1 MHQDQQ
7 NRLFQARIVASIAAT
22 VMSLACGTN
31 YVYSAWAPQFAERL
45 KLSSTESNLIGLCGN
60 LGMYTLGMPI
70 GAFIDSRGP
79 RPAVLAGAVLMLL
92 GYFPLHQAYHRGSGS
107 VILMCVFSYM
117 TGLGSCMA
125 FAASVK
131 TSALNWPKTRGTATA
146 FPLAAFGLS
155 AFFFSFVGAVFFPG
169 NPSAFLELL
178 AWGTSGLT
186 FGSFFFLKVY
196 HDQPEYEAVPAS
208 DDTQSDPSSSSQ
220 QFRPGSSEEPKPF
233 RSSRMDNEPGMLTN
247 SSSNSTCASRNSYTP
262 AVASSSAAA
271 PDSTGFLGT
280 PLAPEFGLVVAP
292 ENPEDLEVGE
302 RSPLIS
308 RPSSRTDQ
316 PLLGNNYINSDGSHP
331 LDIRGLALLRSVSF
345 WHLFIIMGI
354 LAGVGLM
361 TIKYDWPL
369 TYPVFGEHSAD
380 NFSSNIGNDAKAL
393 WKHYDKNVTDDALV
407 HRQQMHVSALSIC
420 SFLGRLSSGVGSDF
434 LVNKLHASR
443 LWCLV
448 AACIIFIFAQVCALN
463 VENPHWLGLVSGPS
477 GLAYGFLFGVSPSL
491 VAETFGVGGLSQNWG
506 FITMAPVFSSNIF
519 NLFYGKIYD
528 AHSVVGKN
536 GELSCLD
543 GLQCYRSAY
552 WVTLLSCCAGTGITL
567 WAIRHRHAKHQRAMN
582 KGHEED

>member
-7 NRLFQARIVASIAAT
+7 NRLYQARIIASIAAT

-70 GAFIDSRGP
+70 GAFIDYRGP
-79 RPAVLAGAVLMLL
+79 RPAVLAGAILMLL

-107 VILMCVFSYM
+107 VPLMCVFSYM

-208 DDTQSDPSSSSQ
+208 DDTQSIPSSASQ

-233 RSSRMDNEPGMLTN
+233 RSSRVDNEP
-247 SSSNSTCASRNSYTP
+247 
-262 AVASSSAAA
+262 ASSSTAA
-271 PDSTGFLGT
+271 PDSMGSLGT

-302 RSPLIS
+302 RSPLTS

-316 PLLGNNYINSDGSHP
+316 PLLGNNYINNDGSHH
-331 LDIRGLALLRSVSF
+331 LDIRGLALLRSASF

-361 TIKYDWPL
+361 TI
-369 TYPVFGEHSAD
+369 
-380 NFSSNIGNDAKAL
+380 NNIGNDAKAL
-393 WKHYDKNVTDDALV
+393 WKHYDKNVTDDTLV

-434 LVNKLHASR
+434 LVNRLHASR

-506 FITMAPVFSSNIF
+506 FITMAPVFSSNVF
-519 NLFYGKIYD
+519 NIFYGKIYD
-528 AHSVVGKN
+528 AHSVVGKD

-543 GLQCYRSAY
+543 GLECYRSAY

>member
-1 MHQDQQ
+1 MRY
-7 NRLFQARIVASIAAT
+7 NCSN
-22 VMSLACGTN
+22 TN
-31 YVYSAWAPQFAERL
+31 KYVYSAWAPQFAERL

-92 GYFPLHQAYHRGSGS
+92 GYFPLHQAYHRGSES

-208 DDTQSDPSSSSQ
+208 DDTQSDPSSSSSSSQ

-233 RSSRMDNEPGMLTN
+233 RSSRVDNEP
-247 SSSNSTCASRNSYTP
+247 
-262 AVASSSAAA
+262 ASSSAAA
-271 PDSTGFLGT
+271 PDSTGSLGT

-316 PLLGNNYINSDGSHP
+316 PLLGNNYINSDGSRP

-361 TIKYDWPL
+361 TI
-369 TYPVFGEHSAD
+369 
-380 NFSSNIGNDAKAL
+380 NNIGNDAKAL

>member
-196 HDQPEYEAVPAS
+196 HDQPDYEAVPAS
-208 DDTQSDPSSSSQ
+208 DDTQSDPSSSSSQ

-233 RSSRMDNEPGMLTN
+233 RSSRVDNEP
-247 SSSNSTCASRNSYTP
+247 
-262 AVASSSAAA
+262 
-271 PDSTGFLGT
+271 
-280 PLAPEFGLVVAP
+280 
-292 ENPEDLEVGE
+292 
-302 RSPLIS
+302 
-308 RPSSRTDQ
+308 
-316 PLLGNNYINSDGSHP
+316 
-331 LDIRGLALLRSVSF
+331 DIRGLALLRSASF

-361 TIKYDWPL
+361 TI
-369 TYPVFGEHSAD
+369 
-380 NFSSNIGNDAKAL
+380 NNIGNDAKAL
-393 WKHYDKNVTDDALV
+393 WKHYDKNVTDDTLV

-519 NLFYGKIYD
+519 NIFYGKIYD
-528 AHSVVGKN
+528 AHSVVGKD

>member
-7 NRLFQARIVASIAAT
+7 NRLYQARIIASIAAT

-70 GAFIDSRGP
+70 GAFIDYRGP
-79 RPAVLAGAVLMLL
+79 RPAVLAGAILMLL

-107 VILMCVFSYM
+107 VPLMCVFSYM

-208 DDTQSDPSSSSQ
+208 DDTQSIPSSASQ

-233 RSSRMDNEPGMLTN
+233 RSSRVDNEPGMLTN
-247 SSSNSTCASRNSYTP
+247 SSSDSTCASRNSYTP
-262 AVASSSAAA
+262 AVASSSTAA
-271 PDSTGFLGT
+271 PDSMGSLGT

-302 RSPLIS
+302 RSPLTS

-316 PLLGNNYINSDGSHP
+316 PLLGNNYINNDGSHH
-331 LDIRGLALLRSVSF
+331 LDIRGLALLRSASF

-361 TIKYDWPL
+361 TI
-369 TYPVFGEHSAD
+369 
-380 NFSSNIGNDAKAL
+380 NNIGNDAKAL
-393 WKHYDKNVTDDALV
+393 WKHYDKNVTDDTLV

-434 LVNKLHASR
+434 LVNRLHASR

-506 FITMAPVFSSNIF
+506 FITMAPVFSSNVF
-519 NLFYGKIYD
+519 NIFYGKIYD
-528 AHSVVGKN
+528 AHSVV
-536 GELSCLD
+536 D
-543 GLQCYRSAY
+543 GLECYRSAY

>member
-107 VILMCVFSYM
+107 VILI
-117 TGLGSCMA
+117 CMA

-233 RSSRMDNEPGMLTN
+233 RSSRMDNEP
-247 SSSNSTCASRNSYTP
+247 
-262 AVASSSAAA
+262 ASSSAAA
-271 PDSTGFLGT
+271 PDSTGSLGT

-420 SFLGRLSSGVGSDF
+420 SFLGRLSSVLLGVGSDF

-528 AHSVVGKN
+528 AHSVTVFNATVLPIGSHYCHAALEQASPS
-536 GELSCLD
+536 GRFAID
-543 GLQCYRSAY
+543 MRS
-552 WVTLLSCCAGTGITL
+552 T
-567 WAIRHRHAKHQRAMN
+567 
-582 KGHEED
+582 KGQ

>member
-7 NRLFQARIVASIAAT
+7 KRLFQARIVASIAAT

-31 YVYSAWAPQFAERL
+31 YVYSAWSPQFAERL
-45 KLSSTESNLIGLCGN
+45 KLSSTESNLIGLSGN

-70 GAFIDSRGP
+70 GAFVDHKGP
-79 RPAVLAGAVLMLL
+79 RPAVLAGAVLMLF

-107 VILMCVFSYM
+107 VLLMCVFSYM
-117 TGLGSCMA
+117 TGLGGCMA
-125 FAASVK
+125 FAAAVK
-131 TSALNWPKTRGTATA
+131 TSALNWPKNRGTATA

-155 AFFFSFVGAVFFPG
+155 AFFFSLLGAVFFPG
-169 NPSAFLELL
+169 DPSAFLELL
-178 AWGTSGLT
+178 AWGTFGLT

-208 DDTQSDPSSSSQ
+208 DDTQSIPSSASQ

-233 RSSRMDNEPGMLTN
+233 HSRVVDNEPGMLTN
-247 SSSNSTCASRNSYTP
+247 SSSNSTRTSTGSYAP
-262 AVASSSAAA
+262 AVPSSSTTA
-271 PDSTGFLGT
+271 PDPTVSPGIPF
-280 PLAPEFGLVVAP
+280 APDIGLVVAP

-302 RSPLIS
+302 TSPLIS
-308 RPSSRTDQ
+308 RPSSRAEQ
-316 PLLGNNYINSDGSHP
+316 PLLGNSNINSDGYHHV
-331 LDIRGLALLRSVSF
+331 DIRGLALLRSISF

-361 TIKYDWPL
+361 TI
-369 TYPVFGEHSAD
+369 
-380 NFSSNIGNDAKAL
+380 NNIGNDAKAL
-393 WKHYDKNVTDDALV
+393 WKHYDKNVTDDSLV
-407 HRQQMHVSALSIC
+407 HRQQMHVSTLSIC

-448 AACIIFIFAQVCALN
+448 AACAIFIFAQICALN

-491 VAETFGVGGLSQNWG
+491 VAETFGVHGLSQNWG
-506 FITMAPVFSSNIF
+506 FLTMAPVFSSNIF
-519 NLFYGKIYD
+519 NILYGRIYD
-528 AHSVVGKN
+528 AHSVVGEN
-536 GELSCLD
+536 GERSCLE
-543 GLQCYRSAY
+543 GLECYRSAY
-552 WVTLLSCCAGTGITL
+552 WATLLSCCAGTAITL
-567 WAIRHRHAKHQRAMN
+567 WAIRHRHAKHLRAMD
-582 KGHEED
+582 KGEEED